1 MRERER
7 ERERERDQFMGD
19 LVVVAVVATW
29 TQWVDLKVMA
39 RFRHGL
45 PMVVRSR
52 SGSFTQ

>member
-19 LVVVAVVATW
+19 LVVVVVVATW
-29 TQWVDLKVMA
+29 TQWVNLKVMA
-39 RFRHGL
+39 RFRYGL
-45 PMVVRSR
+45 PTVVRSR